1 MLRHQKL
8 HVISVLRI
16 DSEVGGKSFDFLG
29 AKLGVASSATFG
41 NIVKKSGKCQTPGLF
56 NVVHD
61 LRAQGVFVRVGRV
74 RQAAEIFD
82 NAERVLIDRVNVK
95 KIVLHLS
102 DDASPD
108 GQEASENAPCV
119 EVL

>member
-1 MLRHQKL
+1 M
-8 HVISVLRI
+8 
-16 DSEVGGKSFDFLG
+16 
-29 AKLGVASSATFG
+29 
-41 NIVKKSGKCQTPGLF
+41 
-56 NVVHD
+56 
-61 LRAQGVFVRVGRV
+61 RVGRV

-82 NAERVLIDRVNVK
+82 DAERVLIDRVNVK